1 MTDLSGRVSP
11 RARLLGAGALLVGLS
26 ALGPLGGM
34 SGVMVARVVLA
45 LVMVVGVGGW
55 WLRRGA
61 ARTRVPV
68 AERMKVVCRDG
79 LSPRCGVALVEA
91 EGRSFLV
98 TFGDSFAAVHALEP
112 REEVAP
118 VVVAQAR
125 RPRPRWRMPHVPGR
139 GRS

>member
-1 MTDLSGRVSP
+1 
-11 RARLLGAGALLVGLS
+11 
-26 ALGPLGGM
+26 M

-61 ARTRVPV
+61 ARTRRVPV

-91 EGRSFLV
+91 EGRSFLI
-98 TFGDSFAAVHALEP
+98 TFGESFAAVHALEP
-112 REEVAP
+112 REEAEP

-125 RPRPRWRMPHVPGR
+125 RPRPRWRMPQVPGR